1 MSHISTQEFKLPP
14 FKSREN
20 RHSLNQIKYKDKRNI
35 ISSNGNEIL
44 KKLFNLLKC
53 AFYKCQ

>member
-44 KKLFNLLKC
+44 KNYLIC
-53 AFYKCQ
+53 